1 MQIVTSTTDAAR
13 DLMTLAKSSV
23 GSELNG
29 LRVLIVEDSW
39 SVGTGLK
46 VLLESWGADVI
57 GLAPTTADAL
67 HLMSER
73 RPDVALVDISLRHG
87 ERSDKLIDQLHLQ
100 DIRVVVLSG
109 YADSPRPHGKA
120 VAFLQ
125 KPVREELLLAS
136 LRP

>member
-1 MQIVTSTTDAAR
+1 
-13 DLMTLAKSSV
+13 MTLAKGSV

-29 LRVLIVEDSW
+29 LSVLIVEDSW

-46 VLLESWGADVI
+46 ALLESWGADVT
-57 GLAPTTADAL
+57 GLAATTADAL

-73 RPDVALVDISLRHG
+73 RPDAALVDVSLRHG
-87 ERSDKLIDQLHLQ
+87 ERSDGLIDQLHLQ
-100 DIRVVVLSG
+100 GVRVVVLSG
-109 YADSPRPHGKA
+109 YTEFALPHGKA
-120 VAFLQ
+120 VAILQ

>member
-1 MQIVTSTTDAAR
+1 
-13 DLMTLAKSSV
+13 MTPAKSLQ

-46 VLLESWGADVI
+46 ALLESWGADVI
-57 GLAPTTADAL
+57 GLTATTADAL
-67 HLMSER
+67 RLVSKSP
-73 RPDVALVDISLRHG
+73 PDVALVDISLRHG
-87 ERSDKLIDQLHLQ
+87 ERSDELIDELHSQ

-109 YADSPRPHGKA
+109 YADVTPGHKKA
-120 VAFLQ
+120 VALLQ

-136 LRP
+136 LRPMMRTE